1 MCKKNIAQSREKC
14 KYCFHRISKKELAFF
29 RRFDILIYIKF
40 EQRRTEACGLR
51 KSPQAEWGAKPRE
64 AVTVMPERDE
74 SDTPSCCPVLCRHRS
89 RNRRS
94 LCARFRAANG
104 RAVFL
109 YPNGDKKRQKS
120 GEQSMKQP
128 IIDENA
134 PGHFVVGRTPT
145 TNHPAERSAPALG
158 LYI

>member
-1 MCKKNIAQSREKC
+1 MQVPFPQNFEKK
-14 KYCFHRISKKELAFF
+14 LAFF
-29 RRFDILIYIKF
+29 RRFDILISKKKIY
-40 EQRRTEACGLR
+40 EGSRRAGSGRSL
-51 KSPQAEWGAKPRE
+51 QAEWGAKPRE
-64 AVTVMPERDE
+64 SVTVMPERDE
-74 SDTPSCCPVLCRHRS
+74 SDTPSRCPVLCRHRS

-145 TNHPAERSAPALG
+145 TNHPAGRSAPDLG